1 MSDSKGKLQQLL
13 DGELDPSEI
22 ANDPTLSSLAERIY
36 GMDIK
41 ALMAEKG
48 IITPISK
55 DGDPATSTGISSNP
69 MVEVIPE
76 VSSLMAIPPP
86 PAPIPGTVATGR
98 KPLFIILGLLALGV
112 SIFNLIVGIGEIYNP
127 CTSDWCSQ
135 NMKLNWLSPHQIS
148 SDTGWGHVGTPGV
161 PDYAMI
167 AGGTILTILGL
178 RKKA

>member
-1 MSDSKGKLQQLL
+1 LSDSKGKLQQLL

-48 IITPISK
+48 IIAPPPL
-55 DGDPATSTGISSNP
+55 DAATSTAATPSAGP
-69 MVEVIPE
+69 MVEVIPD
-76 VSSLMAIPPP
+76 VASPMANLPP
-86 PAPIPGTVATGR
+86 PAPLPDMVAASR
-98 KPLFIILGLLALGV
+98 KPLFIILGLLALGISV
-112 SIFNLIVGIGEIYNP
+112 FNLVVGIGEIFNP
-127 CTSDWCSQ
+127 CTTDWCTT
-135 NMKLNWLSPHQIS
+135 NLKLNWLSPHQIS
-148 SDTGWGHVGTPGV
+148 NDSGWGEVGAAGI

-167 AGGTILTILGL
+167 VGGVILTLLGL

>member
-41 ALMAEKG
+41 ALMVEKG
-48 IITPISK
+48 ITTPIPLDGVTSSTSK
-55 DGDPATSTGISSNP
+55 TRTGP
-69 MVEVIPE
+69 MVEVIPDTI
-76 VSSLMAIPPP
+76 SPLSNLPP
-86 PAPIPGTVATGR
+86 PAPIPEAVTAGR
-98 KPLFIILGLLALGV
+98 KPLLIILGLLALGV
-112 SIFNLIVGIGEIYNP
+112 TIFTLVIGLGEIYNP
-127 CTSDWCSQ
+127 CTTDWCSQ
-135 NMKLNWLSPHQIS
+135 NLKLNWLSPHQMS
-148 SDTGWGHVGTPGV
+148 NDSGWGEVGTPGI

-167 AGGTILTILGL
+167 AGGAILTLLGL

>member
-1 MSDSKGKLQQLL
+1 LSDSRVKLQQLL

-48 IITPISK
+48 ISTPTVEQIPP
-55 DGDPATSTGISSNP
+55 PATGTVTGP

-76 VSSLMAIPPP
+76 TTAPMANLPP
-86 PAPIPGTVATGR
+86 PAPIPESTDTGR
-98 KPLFIILGLLALGV
+98 RPLFIIIGVLILGL
-112 SIFNLIVGIGEIYNP
+112 SIFNLLIGIGEIFNP
-127 CTSDWCSQ
+127 CSTDWCSD
-135 NMKLNWLSPHQIS
+135 NMKFNWLSPHQMS
-148 SDTGWGHVGTPGV
+148 SDSAWGEVGTAGI

-167 AGGTILTILGL
+167 AGASVLALLGL